1 MVSLY
6 KIPLMEK
13 EEYDEV
19 IKSNFM
25 SRIAFNGEYPYIAPF
40 LYVFDEKYIYFLSTK
55 YGKKIQRLQDNPKV
69 AVEIE
74 EYAPDLSE
82 YKFVSLRGRIE
93 EETDPHKKKEI
104 RSKFAELI
112 KDRELSKKIM
122 AALGHDPDDPLA
134 CLVEME
140 CSFVWKL
147 VDVKEI
153 IALKN

>member
-1 MVSLY
+1 MVMVSLY

-93 EETDPHKKKEI
+93 EETDPHKKK
-104 RSKFAELI
+104 RNTFQVCRA
-112 KDRELSKKIM
+112 
-122 AALGHDPDDPLA
+122 
-134 CLVEME
+134 
-140 CSFVWKL
+140 
-147 VDVKEI
+147 
-153 IALKN
+153 N

>member
-1 MVSLY
+1 M
-6 KIPLMEK
+6 
-13 EEYDEV
+13 
-19 IKSNFM
+19 
-25 SRIAFNGEYPYIAPF
+25 
-40 LYVFDEKYIYFLSTK
+40 
-55 YGKKIQRLQDNPKV
+55 
-69 AVEIE
+69 AVEID
-74 EYAPDLSE
+74 EYTPDLSE

-93 EETDPHKKKEI
+93 EEIDPQKKREI

-112 KDRELSKKIM
+112 KEREFSKKIM

-147 VDVKEI
+147 VDVTEI

>member
-1 MVSLY
+1 M
-6 KIPLMEK
+6 
-13 EEYDEV
+13 
-19 IKSNFM
+19 
-25 SRIAFNGEYPYIAPF
+25 
-40 LYVFDEKYIYFLSTK
+40 
-55 YGKKIQRLQDNPKV
+55 KKKLTPI
-69 AVEIE
+69 
-74 EYAPDLSE
+74 
-82 YKFVSLRGRIE
+82 
-93 EETDPHKKKEI
+93 KKKEI

>member
-1 MVSLY
+1 MSLY

-74 EYAPDLSE
+74 EYTPDLSE

>member
-1 MVSLY
+1 MMSLY

-13 EEYDEV
+13 EEYDEL
-19 IKSNFM
+19 INNNFM
-25 SRIAFNGEYPYIAPF
+25 SRLAFNGEYPYIAPF
-40 LYVFDEKYIYFLSTK
+40 LYVFDDKYIYFLSTK
-55 YGKKIQRLQDNPKV
+55 YGKKIQRLKDNPHV

-82 YKFVSLRGRIE
+82 YKFVTLRGRIV
-93 EETDPHKKKEI
+93 EETDPGKKREI
-104 RSKFAELI
+104 RTKFAALI
-112 KDRELSKKIM
+112 ENKGLSKKIL

-134 CLVEME
+134 CLIQME

-153 IALKN
+153 VALKN

>member
-74 EYAPDLSE
+74 EYTPDLSE

>member
-1 MVSLY
+1 MSLY

>member
-1 MVSLY
+1 MSLY

-74 EYAPDLSE
+74 EYTPDLSE

-93 EETDPHKKKEI
+93 EETDPHKKK
-104 RSKFAELI
+104 RNTFQVCRA
-112 KDRELSKKIM
+112 
-122 AALGHDPDDPLA
+122 
-134 CLVEME
+134 
-140 CSFVWKL
+140 
-147 VDVKEI
+147 
-153 IALKN
+153 N